1 MFVLIFYI
9 ITLLLLFLIWR
20 YWTWRYWKDVFAP
33 PVVDCSDVDYLDQLS
48 PADPSLPEAKQDHCD
63 FSGGEISP

>member
-1 MFVLIFYI
+1 MFALIFYI
-9 ITLLLLFLIWR
+9 IIVLLFFLI
-20 YWTWRYWKDVFAP
+20 WRYWKDVFAP
-33 PVVDCSDVDYLDQLS
+33 PVVDCSGVDYLNQLS